1 MTALMYAV
9 KHGHIEII
17 QMFVKN
23 KADLLITDAVSWS
36 YAVGEFKGYHF
47 IYLIIMQKKRTAR
60 DIAKSSAIRQ
70 FLYEKVEM

>member
-23 KADLLITDAVSWS
+23 KADLLITDAVSWR
-36 YAVGEFKGYHF
+36 YAVSEFKGYHF
-47 IYLIIMQKKRTAR
+47 IYYAE
-60 DIAKSSAIRQ
+60 
-70 FLYEKVEM
+70 EKNCPRHC